1 MNSTA
6 YLVARFSTDT
16 GVPVFRSVDILSEF
30 PCTSMLTELQVCM
43 YRTKAATFQNAHD
56 AVLEYARGE
65 RGKRTEAAWVYE
77 QLRRPL
83 RYDEHAVATMI
94 ARKR

>member
-43 YRTKAATFQNAHD
+43 YRAKAATFQDARD

-65 RGKRTEAAWVYE
+65 RGKPTEAAWVYDR
-77 QLRRPL
+77 LRRPP
-83 RYDEHAVATMI
+83 RYDEHAVAMMLAT
-94 ARKR
+94 KR